1 MHKRT
6 HSNSRKTSA
15 RTGRSPTSA
24 AFGYAL
30 RMGLR
35 ISFVA
40 GVLACG
46 NPWAQGDAKEISL
59 RTEARGIS
67 TTYRYDA
74 PDRRLSTDAGR
85 GMPGS
90 PHTHNPLAYWVDKA
104 TNLIDRQGLRPVA
117 LTGSDFLPSRP
128 VFSPHLVTAAVFT
141 RVSASGAGGGGSTGG
156 DMAGGGSNRGSGE
169 NGSRGSGALPSND
182 FFRRFGEKLS
192 PYFRVCTCDM
202 IAPVPFS
209 LPGTRTRACA
219 MACKCDDS
227 AFGIGLYNTQQ
238 LLPFCSV
245 AADTICP
252 WQIRTISP
260 SSPIGLPLPAQF
272 TVSQI
277 VGCRLLESRPWQ

>member
-1 MHKRT
+1 MRERT
-6 HSNSRKTSA
+6 LSNSRNTRA
-15 RTGRSPTSA
+15 RTGRCPASR
-24 AFGYAL
+24 AL
-30 RMGLR
+30 SCALFMGLR

-46 NPWAQGDAKEISL
+46 GPWAQGAAQEISR
-59 RTEARGIS
+59 RTEARDM
-67 TTYRYDA
+67 TTTHTDHL
-74 PDRRLSTDAGR
+74 PDRRLSIDAGR
-85 GMPGS
+85 GMTGS
-90 PHTHNPLAYWVDKA
+90 LRTHNALAYMADKA
-104 TNLIDRQGLRPVA
+104 TNSIDTQGLRSVA
-117 LTGSDFLPSRP
+117 LTGWHWLPSHP
-128 VFSPHLVTAAVFT
+128 LFSPHRSSAAVST
-141 RVSASGAGGGGSTGG
+141 RVSASDTGGGGSTGG
-156 DMAGGGSNRGSGE
+156 GRGGGGSNRGSGE
-169 NGSRGSGALPSND
+169 SGSYGGGANPSND
-182 FFRRFGEKLS
+182 YFRRFGGLLS

-202 IAPVPFS
+202 IVPVPFK
-209 LPGTRTRACA
+209 LPGTRIKACA

-238 LLPFCSV
+238 LLPFCSE

>member
-24 AFGYAL
+24 ALTYAL

-35 ISFVA
+35 MSFAA

-46 NPWAQGDAKEISL
+46 SHWAQGEAKEISL

-67 TTYRYDA
+67 TTYSYGA
-74 PDRRLSTDAGR
+74 PDRQLSTDAGL
-85 GMPGS
+85 GMTGS
-90 PHTHNPLAYWVDKA
+90 PNTHNPLAYGVDKA
-104 TNLIDRQGLRPVA
+104 RNLIDPRGWP
-117 LTGSDFLPSRP
+117 LTGSDFLPSHP
-128 VFSPHLVTAAVFT
+128 VFSLHLVTAAVFT
-141 RVSASGAGGGGSTGG
+141 RLSASDAGGVGSTGSG
-156 DMAGGGSNRGSGE
+156 KGGGGSNRGGAESGSH
-169 NGSRGSGALPSND
+169 GGAPPRND
-182 FFRRFGEKLS
+182 YSWRFGEKLS

-202 IAPVPFS
+202 IAPVPFR

-227 AFGIGLYNTQQ
+227 AFGIGLYNTQR

-277 VGCRLLESRPWQ
+277 VGCRLLESRPWE